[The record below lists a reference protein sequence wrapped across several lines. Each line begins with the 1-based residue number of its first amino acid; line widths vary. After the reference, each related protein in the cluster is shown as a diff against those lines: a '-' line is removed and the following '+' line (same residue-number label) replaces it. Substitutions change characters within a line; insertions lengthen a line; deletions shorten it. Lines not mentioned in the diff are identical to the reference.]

1 MTIPTVASIEE
12 RSHPAYLVMAVSAVC
27 LVVLFGTVYQYG
39 LAARVAA
46 ERSEVALV
54 QQENHDFCTGLGLA
68 DKSDAYARCTG
79 GLTAIRLRQRERFDA
94 ESAGIL

>member
-12 RSHPAYLVMAVSAVC
+12 RSHPRYLVMGIGAVC

-39 LAARVAA
+39 LAARAAA
-46 ERSEVALV
+46 ERSEVALLE
-54 QQENHDFCTGLGLA
+54 QENHDFCTGLGLA
-68 DKSDAYARCTG
+68 DKSDAYARCTS
-79 GLTAIRLRQRERFDA
+79 GLTPIRQRQRERFDA